1 MRNPKQRKISLF
13 NLMIML
19 FIGAGIIIFFVNN
32 IIAVNS
38 LVVDNNNIQTEINKT
53 TTINNGL
60 QTEVERLSN
69 FDNIKNIAVYKL
81 GLKYSTSKPKKV
93 TVEKSQIENVTDEQ

>member
-19 FIGAGIIIFFVNN
+19 FITAGIIVFFVNN

-38 LVVDNNNIQTEINKT
+38 VVVDNNNLRTEINKT
-53 TTINNGL
+53 VTSNNNL
-60 QTEVERLSN
+60 QTEIERLTN
-69 FDNIKNIAVYKL
+69 FDNIKSTAVDKL
-81 GLKYSTSKPKKV
+81 GLQYSNIKPKKI
-93 TVEKSQIENVTDEQ
+93 TIERSRLEEITQ

>member
-19 FIGAGIIIFFVNN
+19 FITAGIIVFFVNN

-38 LVVDNNNIQTEINKT
+38 VVVDNNNLRTEINKT
-53 TTINNGL
+53 VTSNNNL
-60 QTEVERLSN
+60 QTEIERLTN
-69 FDNIKNIAVYKL
+69 FDNIKSTAVDKL
-81 GLKYSTSKPKKV
+81 GLQYSNIKPKKI
-93 TVEKSQIENVTDEQ
+93 TIERSQLEEITQ

>member
-19 FIGAGIIIFFVNN
+19 FVGAGIIVFFVNN
-32 IIAVNS
+32 IIAVNA
-38 LVVDNNNIQTEINKT
+38 LVVENNNIQMEVNKT
-53 TTINNGL
+53 IAINNGL

-81 GLKYSTSKPKKV
+81 GLKYSSSKPKKV
-93 TVEKSQIENVTDEQ
+93 TVEKSEIDNVTD